1 MTDQEKSRLLTIAR
15 AALQSF
21 LADNAVDPPLTID
34 RSWPDPTPRG
44 VFVTLH
50 RGDRLRG
57 CIGTFTP
64 NRPLPDTI
72 WDMAIAAAQDP
83 RFIDHPLSLEEL
95 PGLTIEISVLS
106 PLQRTTDPLA
116 LQLGEHGIYIRAGH
130 YTGCFL
136 PEVATTCDWTAQQ
149 FLEHCCADKA
159 GLPRDAWK
167 DPHTEV
173 SLFTVEKLVDAP

>member
-1 MTDQEKSRLLTIAR
+1 MTQQEKSRLLAIAR
-15 AALQSF
+15 AALQSL
-21 LADNAVDPPLTID
+21 LADGAVDPPPTFD

-64 NRPLPDTI
+64 RSPLPDTI
-72 WDMAIAAAQDP
+72 WDMAVAAAQDP
-83 RFIDHPLSLEEL
+83 RFIDHPVTLEEL
-95 PGLTIEISVLS
+95 PGLTIEISVLT
-106 PLQRTTDPLA
+106 PLQRTTDPLS
-116 LQLGEHGIYIRAGH
+116 LKVGEHGIYIRAGH
-130 YTGCFL
+130 HTGCFL
-136 PEVATTCDWTAQQ
+136 PQVAAECNWTAQQ
-149 FLEHCCADKA
+149 FLEHCCTDKA

-167 DPHTEV
+167 HPETEV